1 MHAAH
6 CVRNAPGMGEVPLQ
20 RPGVMAGPPLRLR
33 LCGLKAHDRLFAA
46 VVRNETGDARTLLA
60 TTRLGVRRL
69 SANYRPWQLWDL
81 PLFGRPTLL
90 HLAVTGRHIE
100 MIALLLE
107 HGADP
112 RAADGDGLTPRALAE
127 RMEALYPEAAAQML
141 ETLQRRRRRRALA
154 SARRG
159 CAPSPLASA

>member
-1 MHAAH
+1 
-6 CVRNAPGMGEVPLQ
+6 
-20 RPGVMAGPPLRLR
+20 MAGPPLRLR
-33 LCGLKAHDRLFAA
+33 LGGLKEHDRLFAA

-112 RAADGDGLTPRALAE
+112 RAADGDGLTPLALAE
-127 RMEALYPEAAAQML
+127 RMEPMYPKEAALML
-141 ETLQRRRRRRALA
+141 GTLQRPRPETAA
-154 SARRG
+154 SAG
-159 CAPSPLASA
+159 E

>member
-1 MHAAH
+1 
-6 CVRNAPGMGEVPLQ
+6 
-20 RPGVMAGPPLRLR
+20 MAGPPLRLR

-46 VVRNETGDARTLLA
+46 VVRNATDDARALLET

-69 SANYRPWQLWDL
+69 SANYRPRQLWDL

-90 HLAVTGRHIE
+90 HLAVTGRHIK
-100 MIALLLE
+100 LLLE

-112 RAADGDGLTPRALAE
+112 RAADGDGLTPLALAE